1 MTMLDLTR
9 RPDWR
14 PRLFAFV
21 SGLKTLNFKWGS
33 DDCFVTLAAGAVET
47 MTGIDPAAP
56 LRGRYHDAV
65 SAAALL
71 ADLGHDG
78 LAGLM
83 RSMMPESPIAM
94 ARIGDIALIADD
106 NEVGGALGV
115 VIGARI
121 VVLRQIGTGT
131 MPLLAAETAFKVG

>member
-1 MTMLDLTR
+1 MLDLTR

-14 PRLFAFV
+14 PRLFAFI
-21 SGLKTLNFKWGS
+21 SGLKTMDFKWGS
-33 DDCFVTLAAGAVET
+33 DDCFAALAAGAVET

-56 LRGRYHDAV
+56 LRGRYHDEA
-65 SAAALL
+65 SAGALL

-83 RSMMPESPIAM
+83 RSMMPEAPVAM
-94 ARIGDIALIADD
+94 ARVGDIALVADD

-115 VIGARI
+115 VIGARV

-131 MPLLAAETAFKVG
+131 MPLLAAQTAFKVG

>member
-1 MTMLDLTR
+1 MLDLTR

-14 PRLFAFV
+14 PRLFAFI
-21 SGLKTLNFKWGS
+21 SGLKTMEFKWGG
-33 DDCFVTLAAGAVET
+33 DDCFAALAAGAVET
-47 MTGIDPAAP
+47 MTGVDPAAQ

-65 SAAALL
+65 SAGALL
-71 ADLGHDG
+71 ADLGHNG

-83 RSMMPESPIAM
+83 RSMMPETPVAM
-94 ARIGDIALIADD
+94 AHVGDIALIADN

-131 MPLLAAETAFKVG
+131 MPLLAAQTAFKVG